1 MILFFLNSDIPI
13 CKQKA
18 DYIPYTNTTAFI
30 SGGKADVPKLRCI
43 YKGCTLHYTGNQYN
57 NEGSMTVA
65 PVVIPY
71 EDVATS
77 TAVT

>member
-1 MILFFLNSDIPI
+1 MIMDDFDDLDFFPYMTPLLDFHIIIDGWFFFLNSDIPI

-43 YKGCTLHYTGNQYN
+43 YKGCTL
-57 NEGSMTVA
+57 
-65 PVVIPY
+65 
-71 EDVATS
+71 
-77 TAVT
+77 